1 MRIDEEQVRIEL
13 IALAEAMP
21 VNDVTDAAI
30 RSGCRR
36 RSHRRW
42 GAAACTAVLV
52 GAIVTLP
59 HALGGGATQ
68 RVEIGPPTGPVTP
81 AGQALDR
88 SFAVAPAIGPNPP
101 EIENYAPCQPRQ
113 VLTQATLRPT
123 PGGVIG
129 VVSLRAPHCT
139 LQGAHISALLAASGD
154 PLPVTPTTR
163 LASSIPAAQGWP
175 DTSLEGRA
183 DIGFAWL
190 GSWCGRPATAIRLTL
205 PRGSVDAHL
214 TGPQPGC
221 TGTSTSRLVPG
232 VTNLPG
238 QPTQS
243 APAAWQHLTAHLGV
257 TGANTDTLLRGLR
270 VTFTNPTG
278 SAIPLVP
285 IPTYTIGVHDT
296 HGDGT
301 DAETQRLIADRG
313 DPEDLTVA
321 AHSSLTIA
329 LDDLDISPD
338 SGDFRSTTIYITF
351 SIAGSQPA
359 TTTTHI
365 PG

>member
-1 MRIDEEQVRIEL
+1 MTIDEEQLRVEL
-13 IALAEAMP
+13 ATLAEAMP
-21 VNDVTDAAI
+21 VSDMTNAAI
-30 RSGCRR
+30 RSGRHR

-42 GAAACTAVLV
+42 GAVAGAAVVVA
-52 GAIVTLP
+52 AAVTLP
-59 HALGGGATQ
+59 LALGGGSTQ

-81 AGQALDR
+81 AGHELDR

-101 EIENYAPCQPRQ
+101 QVRDYPPCQPQQ
-113 VLTQATLRPT
+113 VLTQATLRST
-123 PGGVIG
+123 PDGVIG
-129 VVSLRAPHCT
+129 VVSLRAGRCT
-139 LQGAHISALLAASGD
+139 LQGAQISGLLDPSGNRLPI
-154 PLPVTPTTR
+154 PLTTR
-163 LASSIPAAQGWP
+163 PPSSLPIAQGWP

-190 GSWCGRPATAIRLTL
+190 GSWCSPSARAIRITL

-243 APAAWQHLTAHLGV
+243 APASWQHLTTRLRV
-257 TGANTDTLLRGLR
+257 TGTNTDTLLRGLR

-278 SAIPLVP
+278 ASIPLSP
-285 IPTYTIGVHDT
+285 IPTYTLGVTDT

-301 DAETQRLIADRG
+301 AAETQQLLPDRG
-313 DPEDLTVA
+313 DPEDVTVA
-321 AHSSLTIA
+321 AHGSLTIA
-329 LDDLDISPD
+329 LPNLDISPD
-338 SGDFRSTTIYITF
+338 SPNFRSTAIQVTF
-351 SIAGSQPA
+351 SIAGAHPA
-359 TTTTHI
+359 TITTHI